1 MKKEKDLYKK
11 KVLDGEQLAIKVV
24 ANSLYGVTGANFG
37 WLRSKPIALCI
48 TKGGQW
54 MLFYAAKKAREL
66 VDNKEFTF
74 YYNNKIVTK
83 LLKYDCIYGDTDSI
97 MVSFG
102 RLSGKNLTL
111 CY

>member
-1 MKKEKDLYKK
+1 MKNEKDVYKK

-48 TKGGQW
+48 TKGGQF
-54 MLFYAAKKAREL
+54 LLYYAARKAKEL

-74 YYNNKIVTK
+74 HYNNKIVTK
-83 LLKYDCIYGDTDSI
+83 TLKYDCIYGDTDSI

-102 RLSGKNLTL
+102 IKSGMFKT
-111 CY
+111 YV